1 MDEEANISGALISDL
16 KKLASQVVADLL
28 LTLPYS
34 G

>member
-16 KKLASQVVADLL
+16 KKQVRQNEADLF